1 MRRFFIKA
9 LLIAALLFVFLTQV
23 AATGTATA
31 LAIASVVGAIAPFIL
46 KLIPLKGSWML
57 VVTWITSFVIAAVAE
72 VISGEVHLSSLQSL
86 DVGTLYLTFAA
97 TFGVTQAVFAYFKD
111 HPLGPLTVT

>member
-1 MRRFFIKA
+1 MRSLFIKA
-9 LLIAALLFVFLTQV
+9 LLVAALAFVFLTQV

-46 KLIPLKGSWML
+46 KLVPIKGSWML
-57 VVTWITSFVIAAVAE
+57 VITWVVSFVIAAAAE
-72 VISGEVHLSSLQSL
+72 LISGEVKVSALQSVN
-86 DVGTLYLTFAA
+86 VGNLYLIFAA